1 MLSFP
6 SAARREQSSG
16 EAVSPSAM
24 DEALKQPLLFCPV
37 LFSALLEFCL
47 GYEPVKKAEIGAW
60 SGREP
65 WLVYLAPISR
75 NTQFRVQFP
84 LECARASEAF
94 NGEWPGAQR
103 GEISAGEP

>member
-1 MLSFP
+1 M
-6 SAARREQSSG
+6 
-16 EAVSPSAM
+16 
-24 DEALKQPLLFCPV
+24 
-37 LFSALLEFCL
+37 LFSALLEFYL
-47 GYEPVKKAEIGAW
+47 GYEPAECPRTVKKAEIGAW

-75 NTQFRVQFP
+75 NTEFRVQFL
-84 LECARASEAF
+84 LECAHASDAF